1 MIKLLVK
8 DLILLSLICFISSCS
23 SKPPVWVDTHPQDQQ
38 YWHGIG
44 FASHSN
50 GEFTKAIAKEYAIQ
64 EISSQ
69 IKVNISS
76 EMDIAVTDFNGSVNN
91 VISSVMKSRVELLL
105 PELEFVGQHNTK
117 KGLYF
122 YIRLNKVN
130 YNAAMVRLR
139 ENAKQTALGYIKEA
153 DQNFGVRSLKLVQK
167 AWQEILPF
175 NDEPIEVVYDSQPVH
190 LYYLIKSKF
199 EEYSNRIELEA
210 LIDKKTIRTFIDREN
225 SITIRV
231 KDKENGNFIGGVPVE
246 LNIKDKDYTVYSD
259 SDGLV
264 RYNMSSFPYTT
275 SLNIQFQLNLDE
287 IYKSLNTNENVLSL
301 NSKISS
307 VIINVTPAR
316 AVIESLEKNLNKTLN
331 EPIIMIAIKESLNNK
346 VEFVN
351 TKSDIL
357 IKIDANTSKRSDRVA
372 DNFPYFSYGNA
383 SVKFEDAKTNEIFF
397 TASISDIKGAD
408 FGSQQTA
415 GIRSYEKMAISL
427 VSELEKELFDNV
439 WNQ

>member
-1 MIKLLVK
+1 MKKYIYKNLAPFS
-8 DLILLSLICFISSCS
+8 LILFIISCS
-23 SKPPVWVDTHPQDQQ
+23 KTPPVWVDSYPQDKQ

-50 GEFTKAIAKEYAIQ
+50 GEFTKAIAKEYAIH

-122 YIRLNKVN
+122 YIRLNKVK

-139 ENAKQTALGYIKEA
+139 ANAKETALGYIKEA

-210 LIDKKTIRTFIDREN
+210 LIDKKTIRTFVDREN
-225 SITIRV
+225 SIAIRV
-231 KDKENGNFIGGVPVE
+231 EDKESGNLIGGVPVE
-246 LNIKDKDYTVYSD
+246 LNIKDNNFTIYSD

-264 RYNMSSFPYTT
+264 RYKMSSFPYAT

-287 IYKSLNTNENVLSL
+287 IFKSLNTKENVLSL

-351 TKSDIL
+351 TRPDLL

-383 SVKFEDAKTNEIFF
+383 SVKLEDAKTNEIFF

-427 VSELEKELFDNV
+427 VSELEKELFDNI

>member
-1 MIKLLVK
+1 MKKYIYKNLALFSV
-8 DLILLSLICFISSCS
+8 ICFITSCS
-23 SKPPVWVDTHPQDQQ
+23 TALPVWVDSYPQDNQ

-44 FASHSN
+44 FASYSN
-50 GEFTKAIAKEYAIQ
+50 KEFTKTIAKEYAIH

-122 YIRLNKVN
+122 YIRLNKVK

-139 ENAKQTALGYIKEA
+139 ANAKETALGYIKEA

-175 NDEPIEVVYDSQPVH
+175 NDEPIEVVYQSQPVH

-210 LIDKKTIRTFIDREN
+210 LIDKKTIRTFVDREN

-231 KDKENGNFIGGVPVE
+231 KDKESGELISGVPVKVN
-246 LNIKDKDYTVYSD
+246 LQDQDLTIYSE
-259 SDGLV
+259 SDGLI
-264 RYNMSSFPYTT
+264 RYSLSGFLNATT
-275 SLNIQFQLNLDE
+275 LKVQFQLNNDELFKGLDKKGNILTLE
-287 IYKSLNTNENVLSL
+287 P
-301 NSKISS
+301 KISS
-307 VIINVTPAR
+307 VIINVVPAR
-316 AVIESLEKNLNKTLN
+316 AVIESLEQNLDKTLS
-331 EPIIMIAIKESLNNK
+331 EPIIMIAIKEFFNNK
-346 VEFVN
+346 VEFV
-351 TKSDIL
+351 TSRPDL
-357 IKIDANTSKRSDRVA
+357 FIKIDANTSKRSARVA

-383 SVKFEDAKTNEIFF
+383 SIKFEDAKTNEVFF

-408 FGSQQTA
+408 FGSQQIA

-427 VSELEKELFDNV
+427 VSELEKESINNK

>member
-1 MIKLLVK
+1 MNKYIYKNLAPFSF
-8 DLILLSLICFISSCS
+8 ILFIISCS
-23 SKPPVWVDTHPQDQQ
+23 KSPPVWVDSFPQDKQ

-50 GEFTKAIAKEYAIQ
+50 EEFTKAIAKEYAIH

-122 YIRLNKVN
+122 YIRLNKVK

-139 ENAKQTALGYIKEA
+139 ANAKETALGYIKEA

-210 LIDKKTIRTFIDREN
+210 LIDKKTIRTFVDREN
-225 SITIRV
+225 SIAIRV
-231 KDKENGNFIGGVPVE
+231 EDKESGNLIGGVPVE
-246 LNIKDKDYTVYSD
+246 LNIKDKNFTIYSD

-264 RYNMSSFPYTT
+264 RYNLPSFPYAT

-351 TKSDIL
+351 TRPDLL

-427 VSELEKELFDNV
+427 VSELEKELFNNI

>member
-1 MIKLLVK
+1 M
-8 DLILLSLICFISSCS
+8 
-23 SKPPVWVDTHPQDQQ
+23 
-38 YWHGIG
+38 
-44 FASHSN
+44 
-50 GEFTKAIAKEYAIQ
+50 
-64 EISSQ
+64 
-69 IKVNISS
+69 
-76 EMDIAVTDFNGSVNN
+76 
-91 VISSVMKSRVELLL
+91 
-105 PELEFVGQHNTK
+105 
-117 KGLYF
+117 
-122 YIRLNKVN
+122 
-130 YNAAMVRLR
+130 
-139 ENAKQTALGYIKEA
+139 
-153 DQNFGVRSLKLVQK
+153 
-167 AWQEILPF
+167 
-175 NDEPIEVVYDSQPVH
+175 VYDSQPVH

-210 LIDKKTIRTFIDREN
+210 LIDKKTIRTFVDREN
-225 SITIRV
+225 SIAIRV
-231 KDKENGNFIGGVPVE
+231 EDKESGNLIGGVPVK
-246 LNIKDKDYTVYSD
+246 LNIKDKNFTIYSD

-264 RYNMSSFPYTT
+264 RYNLPSFPYAT

-427 VSELEKELFDNV
+427 VSELEKELFNNI

>member
-1 MIKLLVK
+1 MKKYIYKNLALF
-8 DLILLSLICFISSCS
+8 SLIIFIISCS
-23 SKPPVWVDTHPQDQQ
+23 KSPPVWIDSYPQDKQ

-50 GEFTKAIAKEYAIQ
+50 EEFTKAIAKEYAIH

-91 VISSVMKSRVELLL
+91 VISSVMKSRVDLLL

-117 KGLYF
+117 KGIYF
-122 YIRLNKVN
+122 YIRLNKVK

-139 ENAKQTALGYIKEA
+139 ANAKETALGYIKEA
-153 DQNFGVRSLKLVQK
+153 DQYFGVRSLKLVQK

-175 NDEPIEVVYDSQPVH
+175 NDEPIEVLYDSQPVH

-210 LIDKKTIRTFIDREN
+210 LIAKKTIRTFVDREN
-225 SITIRV
+225 SVMIRV
-231 KDKENGNFIGGVPVE
+231 KDKESGNLIGGVPVE
-246 LNIKDKDYTVYSD
+246 LNIKDKSFTLYSD

-264 RYNMSSFPYTT
+264 RYNLPSFAYVT

-287 IYKSLNTNENVLSL
+287 IFKDLNTKKNVLSL
-301 NSKISS
+301 NSKINS
-307 VIINVTPAR
+307 VIINVTPAT
-316 AVIESLEKNLNKTLN
+316 AFIESLEKNLNKTLN

-351 TKSDIL
+351 TRPDLL

-408 FGSQQTA
+408 FGSLQTA

-427 VSELEKELFDNV
+427 VSELEKESFDNQ

>member
-1 MIKLLVK
+1 MKKYIYKNLAHF
-8 DLILLSLICFISSCS
+8 SLIIFFISCS
-23 SKPPVWVDTHPQDQQ
+23 QSPPVWVDSFPQDKQ

-50 GEFTKAIAKEYAIQ
+50 EEFTKAIAKEYAIH

-105 PELEFVGQHNTK
+105 PELEFVGQYNTK

-122 YIRLNKVN
+122 YIRLNKVK

-139 ENAKQTALGYIKEA
+139 ANAKETALGYIKEA

-210 LIDKKTIRTFIDREN
+210 LIDKKTIRTFVDREN
-225 SITIRV
+225 SIAIRV
-231 KDKENGNFIGGVPVE
+231 EDKESGNLIGGVPVE
-246 LNIKDKDYTVYSD
+246 LNIKDKNFTIYSD

-264 RYNMSSFPYTT
+264 RYNLPSFPYAT

-351 TKSDIL
+351 TRPDLL

-383 SVKFEDAKTNEIFF
+383 SVKLEDAKTNEIFF

-427 VSELEKELFDNV
+427 VSELEKELFDNI

>member
-1 MIKLLVK
+1 MKKYIYKNLAPFSF
-8 DLILLSLICFISSCS
+8 ILFIISCS
-23 SKPPVWVDTHPQDQQ
+23 KSPPVWVDSFPQDKQ

-50 GEFTKAIAKEYAIQ
+50 EEFTKAIAKEYAIH

-122 YIRLNKVN
+122 YIRLNKVK

-139 ENAKQTALGYIKEA
+139 ANAKETALGYIKEA

-210 LIDKKTIRTFIDREN
+210 LIDNKTIRTFVDREN

-231 KDKENGNFIGGVPVE
+231 EDKESGNLIGGVPVE
-246 LNIKDKDYTVYSD
+246 LNIKDNKFTIYSD

-264 RYNMSSFPYTT
+264 RYNLPSFPYAT

-287 IYKSLNTNENVLSL
+287 IYKSLNTNENILSL

-351 TKSDIL
+351 TRPDLL

-427 VSELEKELFDNV
+427 VSELEKELFDYE

>member
-1 MIKLLVK
+1 MKKYIYKNLAHFG
-8 DLILLSLICFISSCS
+8 LIILFISCS
-23 SKPPVWVDTHPQDQQ
+23 KSPPVWVDSFPQDKQ

-50 GEFTKAIAKEYAIQ
+50 EEFTKAIAKEYAIH

-105 PELEFVGQHNTK
+105 PELEFVGQYNTK

-122 YIRLNKVN
+122 YIRLNKVK

-139 ENAKQTALGYIKEA
+139 ANAKETALGYIKEA

-210 LIDKKTIRTFIDREN
+210 LIDKKTIRTFVDREN

-231 KDKENGNFIGGVPVE
+231 EDKESGNLIGGVPVK
-246 LNIKDKDYTVYSD
+246 LNIKDKNFTIYSD

-287 IYKSLNTNENVLSL
+287 IFKSLNTKENVLSL

-346 VEFVN
+346 VEFVK
-351 TKSDIL
+351 TRPDLL

-427 VSELEKELFDNV
+427 VSELEKELFNNI
-439 WNQ
+439 WSQ

>member
-1 MIKLLVK
+1 MKKYIYKNLAHF
-8 DLILLSLICFISSCS
+8 SLIILFISCS
-23 SKPPVWVDTHPQDQQ
+23 QSPPAWVDSFPQDKQ

-50 GEFTKAIAKEYAIQ
+50 EEFTKAIAKEYAIH

-264 RYNMSSFPYTT
+264 RYNISSFPYTT

-351 TKSDIL
+351 TRPDLL

-427 VSELEKELFDNV
+427 VSELEKELFNNI

>member
-1 MIKLLVK
+1 MKKYIYKNLAHF
-8 DLILLSLICFISSCS
+8 SLIILFISCS
-23 SKPPVWVDTHPQDQQ
+23 KSPPVWVDSFPQDKQ

-50 GEFTKAIAKEYAIQ
+50 EEFTKAIAKEYAIH

-122 YIRLNKVN
+122 YIRLNKVK

-139 ENAKQTALGYIKEA
+139 ANAKETALGYIKEA

-210 LIDKKTIRTFIDREN
+210 LIDKKTIRTFVDREN

-231 KDKENGNFIGGVPVE
+231 EDKESGNLIGGVPVE
-246 LNIKDKDYTVYSD
+246 LNIKDKNFTIYSD

-264 RYNMSSFPYTT
+264 RYNLPSFPYAT

-287 IYKSLNTNENVLSL
+287 IYKSLNTKENVLSL

-351 TKSDIL
+351 TRPDLL

-427 VSELEKELFDNV
+427 VSELEKELFDNI